1 MNDWGIQ
8 LNTKKCKALHYGKG
22 NLKFPYL
29 VKDESN
35 DLKVVEEVNSERDLG
50 VIFNSNLKWTEQ
62 IGASVNKANMILGML
77 SRTFES
83 REVDI

>member
-35 DLKVVEEVNSERDLG
+35 NLENIEEVNYERYLG
-50 VIFNSNLKWTEQ
+50 VIFDTNLKWTEQ
-62 IGASVNKANMILGML
+62 IN
-77 SRTFES
+77 
-83 REVDI
+83 